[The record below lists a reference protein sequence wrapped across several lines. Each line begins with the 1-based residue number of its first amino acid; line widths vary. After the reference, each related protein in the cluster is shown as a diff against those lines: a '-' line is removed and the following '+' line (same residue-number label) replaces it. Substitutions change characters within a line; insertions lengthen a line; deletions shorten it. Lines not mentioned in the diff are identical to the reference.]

1 MSSSVSPKIRR
12 ASSDRTSKLAEQAAK
27 NNGEEICG
35 LLVNNGY
42 FLELILAKNKR
53 KTGGGFAFYVNE
65 IRAIK
70 KMAVAFDYEFLGTF
84 HSHPVGLAAPGKSD
98 IYYTVDDSLMLIFDV
113 LGKTCS
119 LWLI

>member
-12 ASSDRTSKLAEQAAK
+12 ASLYRTSKLAEQAAK

-42 FLELILAKNKR
+42 FFESILAKNKR

-65 IRAIK
+65 I
-70 KMAVAFDYEFLGTF
+70 
-84 HSHPVGLAAPGKSD
+84 
-98 IYYTVDDSLMLIFDV
+98 
-113 LGKTCS
+113 
-119 LWLI
+119 